1 MIAVSQQPTLGQ
13 RMQSTVP
20 EGEESAAQ
28 TECGDYGGVGD
39 GAKRQDRSDPIRRGQ
54 FAGEKAAASRDLGR
68 LRLILRRNT
77 THGIGDACP
86 MEHETIIRP
95 GIVDTSS
102 KPEFSQGI
110 VEQRARVIAGEWSP
124 GAVRSP

>member
-1 MIAVSQQPTLGQ
+1 VIAVSQQPTLGQ

-68 LRLILRRNT
+68 LRRTALV
-77 THGIGDACP
+77 
-86 MEHETIIRP
+86 M
-95 GIVDTSS
+95 
-102 KPEFSQGI
+102 
-110 VEQRARVIAGEWSP
+110 RARWSMRP
-124 GAVRSP
+124 SSGRAS